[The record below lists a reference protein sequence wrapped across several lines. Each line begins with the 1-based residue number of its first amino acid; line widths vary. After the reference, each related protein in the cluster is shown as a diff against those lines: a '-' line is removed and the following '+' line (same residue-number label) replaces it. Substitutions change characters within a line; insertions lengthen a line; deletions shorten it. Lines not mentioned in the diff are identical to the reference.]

1 MATPLVTSLPTS
13 PSAALSTPGPTPLAA
28 WHTDHIHF
36 ASMLDLLEKQVS
48 TFHQGEQPDYGLM
61 ATIIH
66 YMRNYGDC
74 VHHPRE
80 DVAYA
85 LLVDRDPGTRI
96 IISRLLQE
104 HRVIATVGAELLDR
118 LREAQSE
125 VVTSRAALE
134 AAAAM
139 YLVYYRNH
147 LSTEEKQVM
156 PRAARFLTEADWA
169 EVAAIDPASADP
181 LFGANVEKR
190 FATLRKQIDSE
201 ASASMR

>member
-1 MATPLVTSLPTS
+1 MATPLITSLSTS
-13 PSAALSTPGPTPLAA
+13 PSDALPTLRPTPLAD

-36 ASMLDLLEKQVS
+36 ASLLDLLERQVS

-61 ATIIH
+61 TMLIQ

-85 LLVDRDPGTRI
+85 LLVERDPGARI

-104 HRVIATVGAELLDR
+104 HRVIATVGADLLDR
-118 LREAQSE
+118 LREVQSE

-147 LSTEEKQVM
+147 LSTEEKHAM
-156 PRAARFLTEADWA
+156 PRAALCLTDADWA
-169 EVAAIDPASADP
+169 EIAATDAASADP
-181 LFGANVEKR
+181 LFGVNVEKR
-190 FATLRKQIDSE
+190 FATLREQIDSE
-201 ASASMR
+201 AKASMH

>member
-1 MATPLVTSLPTS
+1 MATPLVTSLSTS
-13 PSAALSTPGPTPLAA
+13 PSTTLPTPSPNPLAA

-36 ASMLDLLEKQVS
+36 ASLLDLLEKQVS

-61 ATIIH
+61 TTIIQ
-66 YMRNYGDC
+66 YMRDYGDS

-85 LLVDRDPGTRI
+85 LLVERDPGTQI

-104 HRVIATVGAELLDR
+104 HRVIATVGADLLDR
-118 LREAQSE
+118 LREVESE
-125 VVTSRAALE
+125 AVTSRSAFE

-156 PRAARFLTEADWA
+156 PRAARFLTDADWA
-169 EVAAIDPASADP
+169 EVATTEPASADP
-181 LFGANVEKR
+181 LFGANVKKR

-201 ASASMR
+201 AKASMH

>member
-1 MATPLVTSLPTS
+1 MATPLVTSLSTS
-13 PSAALSTPGPTPLAA
+13 PATTLPTPSPTPLAA

-36 ASMLDLLEKQVS
+36 ASLLDLLEKQVS

-61 ATIIH
+61 TTIIQ

-85 LLVDRDPGTRI
+85 LLVERDPGTQI

-118 LREAQSE
+118 LREVQSE
-125 VVTSRAALE
+125 VVISRSALE

-156 PRAARFLTEADWA
+156 PRAARFLTDADWA
-169 EVAAIDPASADP
+169 EVAATEPASADP
-181 LFGANVEKR
+181 LFGANVKKR
-190 FATLRKQIDSE
+190 FATLRKEIDSE
-201 ASASMR
+201 AKASMH

>member
-1 MATPLVTSLPTS
+1 MATPLATSLPTS

-61 ATIIH
+61 ATIIQ
-66 YMRNYGDC
+66 YLRNYGDC

-181 LFGANVEKR
+181 LFGANVERR

-201 ASASMR
+201 ANASMH

>member
-1 MATPLVTSLPTS
+1 MATPLVTSLSTS
-13 PSAALSTPGPTPLAA
+13 PATTLPTPSPTPLAA

-36 ASMLDLLEKQVS
+36 ASLLDLLEKQVS

-61 ATIIH
+61 TTIIQ

-85 LLVDRDPGTRI
+85 LLVERDPGTQI

-118 LREAQSE
+118 LREVQSE
-125 VVTSRAALE
+125 VVISRSALE

-156 PRAARFLTEADWA
+156 PRAARFLTDADWA
-169 EVAAIDPASADP
+169 EVAATEPASADP
-181 LFGANVEKR
+181 LFGANVKKR

-201 ASASMR
+201 AKASMH

>member
-1 MATPLVTSLPTS
+1 MATPLVTSLSTS
-13 PSAALSTPGPTPLAA
+13 PATTLPTPSPTPLAA

-36 ASMLDLLEKQVS
+36 ASLLDLLEKQVS

-61 ATIIH
+61 TTIIQ

-85 LLVDRDPGTRI
+85 LLVERDPGTQI

-118 LREAQSE
+118 LREVQSE
-125 VVTSRAALE
+125 VVISRSALE

-156 PRAARFLTEADWA
+156 PRAARFLTDADWA
-169 EVAAIDPASADP
+169 EVAATEPASADP
-181 LFGANVEKR
+181 LFGANMKKR

-201 ASASMR
+201 AKASMH

>member
-1 MATPLVTSLPTS
+1 MATPLATSLPTS
-13 PSAALSTPGPTPLAA
+13 PSAALSTPAPTPLAA

-61 ATIIH
+61 ATIIQ
-66 YMRNYGDC
+66 YLRNYGDC

-181 LFGANVEKR
+181 LFGANVERR

-201 ASASMR
+201 ANASMH

>member
-1 MATPLVTSLPTS
+1 MATPLATSLPTS

-61 ATIIH
+61 ATIIQ
-66 YMRNYGDC
+66 YLRNYGDC

>member
-13 PSAALSTPGPTPLAA
+13 PSAALSTPSPTPLTA

-201 ASASMR
+201 ANASMR

>member
-1 MATPLVTSLPTS
+1 MAIPLVTSLSTS
-13 PSAALSTPGPTPLAA
+13 PSTALPTPTPTPLAA
-28 WHTDHIHF
+28 WHNDHIHF
-36 ASMLDLLEKQVS
+36 ASLLDLLERQVS
-48 TFHQGEQPDYGLM
+48 TFHQGEQPNYGM
-61 ATIIH
+61 MTTIIQ

-85 LLVDRDPGTRI
+85 LLVERDPGTRI

-104 HRVIATVGAELLDR
+104 HRVIANVGTELLDR
-118 LREAQSE
+118 LREVQSE

-156 PRAARFLTEADWA
+156 PLAARFLTDADWA
-169 EVAAIDPASADP
+169 EVAANEPASADP

-190 FATLRKQIDSE
+190 IATLRKQIDSE
-201 ASASMR
+201 AKASMH

>member
-1 MATPLVTSLPTS
+1 MATPLVTSLSTS
-13 PSAALSTPGPTPLAA
+13 PSTTLPTPSPNPLAA

-36 ASMLDLLEKQVS
+36 ASLLDLLEKQVS

-61 ATIIH
+61 TTIIQ
-66 YMRNYGDC
+66 YMRDYGDS

-85 LLVDRDPGTRI
+85 LLVERDPGTQI

-104 HRVIATVGAELLDR
+104 HRVIATVGADLLDR
-118 LREAQSE
+118 LREVESE
-125 VVTSRAALE
+125 AVTSRSALE

-156 PRAARFLTEADWA
+156 PRAARFLTDADWA
-169 EVAAIDPASADP
+169 EVAATEPASADP
-181 LFGANVEKR
+181 LFGANVKKR

-201 ASASMR
+201 AKASMH

>member
-66 YMRNYGDC
+66 YLRNYGDC

-181 LFGANVEKR
+181 LFGANVERR

-201 ASASMR
+201 ANASMH

>member
-1 MATPLVTSLPTS
+1 MAIPLVTS
-13 PSAALSTPGPTPLAA
+13 PSTPLSTPTSTPSPTPLAA

-36 ASMLDLLEKQVS
+36 ASLLDLLEKQVS
-48 TFHQGEQPDYGLM
+48 TFHRGEQPDYGLM

-85 LLVDRDPGTRI
+85 LLVERDPGTRI

-104 HRVIATVGAELLDR
+104 HRVIATVGAELLNR
-118 LREAQSE
+118 LREAESD

-169 EVAAIDPASADP
+169 EVAATDPASADP
-181 LFGANVEKR
+181 LFGANVQKR

-201 ASASMR
+201 ANASMH

>member
-13 PSAALSTPGPTPLAA
+13 ASAALSTPSPTPLAA
-28 WHTDHIHF
+28 WHSDHIHF
-36 ASMLDLLEKQVS
+36 ASLLDLLEKQIS
-48 TFHQGEQPDYGLM
+48 NFHQGEQPDYGLM
-61 ATIIH
+61 ATIIQ
-66 YMRNYGDC
+66 YLRNYGDC

-85 LLVDRDPGTRI
+85 LLVERDPGTRI

-134 AAAAM
+134 AAAAT

-169 EVAAIDPASADP
+169 EVAATDPASADP
-181 LFGANVEKR
+181 LFGANVQKR

-201 ASASMR
+201 ANASMH

>member
-13 PSAALSTPGPTPLAA
+13 ASAALSTPSPTPLAA
-28 WHTDHIHF
+28 WHSDHIHF
-36 ASMLDLLEKQVS
+36 ASLLDLLEKKVS
-48 TFHQGEQPDYGLM
+48 NFHQGEQPDYGLM
-61 ATIIH
+61 ATIIQ
-66 YMRNYGDC
+66 YLRNYGDC

-85 LLVDRDPGTRI
+85 LLVERDPGTRI

-169 EVAAIDPASADP
+169 EIAATDPASADP
-181 LFGANVEKR
+181 LFGANVQKR

-201 ASASMR
+201 ANASMH

>member
-1 MATPLVTSLPTS
+1 MATPLAV
-13 PSAALSTPGPTPLAA
+13 

-36 ASMLDLLEKQVS
+36 ARLLDLLDQQVS
-48 TFHQGEQPDYGLM
+48 AFHRDEQPDYGLM
-61 ATIIH
+61 RTIIV
-66 YMRNYGDC
+66 YMRDYGDC

-85 LLVDRDPGTRI
+85 LLVDRDPGMRI
-96 IISRLLQE
+96 VLSRLLQE
-104 HRVIATVGAELLDR
+104 HRVIATVGKELLDR
-118 LREAQSE
+118 IREAE
-125 VVTSRAALE
+125 AENVTSRAALE

-156 PRAARFLTEADWA
+156 PRAAQQLTSEDWA
-169 EVAAIDPASADP
+169 EVAATDPASADP

-190 FATLRKQIDSE
+190 FATLRQQIDAE
-201 ASASMR
+201 AQAYTH

>member
-1 MATPLVTSLPTS
+1 MATPIVTSLPTS
-13 PSAALSTPGPTPLAA
+13 ASAALSTPGPTPLAA

-169 EVAAIDPASADP
+169 EVAAIDWASADP

-201 ASASMR
+201 ANVSMH

>member
-1 MATPLVTSLPTS
+1 MATPLVTSLSTS
-13 PSAALSTPGPTPLAA
+13 PATTLPTPSPTPLAA

-36 ASMLDLLEKQVS
+36 ASLLDLLEKQVS

-61 ATIIH
+61 TTIIQ

-85 LLVDRDPGTRI
+85 LLVERDPGTQI

-125 VVTSRAALE
+125 VVISRSALE

-156 PRAARFLTEADWA
+156 PRAARFLTDADWA
-169 EVAAIDPASADP
+169 EVAATEPASADP

-201 ASASMR
+201 AKASMH

>member
-1 MATPLVTSLPTS
+1 MATPLATSLPTS

-61 ATIIH
+61 ATIIQ
-66 YMRNYGDC
+66 YLRNYGDC

-181 LFGANVEKR
+181 LFGANMERR

-201 ASASMR
+201 ANASMH

>member
-1 MATPLVTSLPTS
+1 MAN
-13 PSAALSTPGPTPLAA
+13 PLAV

-36 ASMLDLLEKQVS
+36 ASLLDLLEEQVS
-48 TFHQGEQPDYGLM
+48 AFHRGDQPNYGLM
-61 ATIIH
+61 GTIIC

-85 LLVDRDPGTRI
+85 LLVERDPGMHI
-96 IISRLLQE
+96 IVSRLLQE
-104 HRVIATVGAELLDR
+104 HRVIATVGKELLSR
-118 LREAQSE
+118 LCEAESE

-156 PRAARFLTEADWA
+156 PRAAQWLTEEDWA
-169 EVAAIDPASADP
+169 EIATTDAAIADP
-181 LFGANVEKR
+181 LFGGNVQER
-190 FATLRKQIDSE
+190 FATLRKQIDGE
-201 ASASMR
+201 AKAYIH